1 MRRSDRLALGLGV
14 LAAIVATLAGIAH
27 TLDDRILHADMVA
40 DQAVK
45 TLTVPTVLN
54 TMNGPTEVKV
64 RDAFVAVVKARPD
77 GSFVRTR
84 RALVASAADPATL
97 EALRRKMVEQHADLL
112 AGRTPSELIFDTA
125 PRRAPF
131 IAAYGPEE
139 EYRTILTGHLNLAP
153 TIRFAHGGWVDATS
167 LIMRVADA
175 LAPFFEVL
183 VGVLVVLLA
192 GTILLADRR
201 STGLRRAGIALL
213 SSAFVLYLVFDG
225 LVAIF
230 FRSDAQRGGGGRGP
244 PLPGHGAVVDGLRR
258 RSWPWPDSRW
268 WPARSSCAAEAHHRV
283 RKRAIAGGRLRRRS
297 SSRGRRLRRSRRRRR
312 RSRRSA
318 RG

>member
-97 EALRRKMVEQHADLL
+97 AALRRKMVEQHADLL
-112 AGRTPSELIFDTA
+112 AGRTPSELIFDTT

-183 VGVLVVLLA
+183 VGVLVRAA
-192 GTILLADRR
+192 GGHDPARR
-201 STGLRRAGIALL
+201 PPQHRPAPGGHRAALL
-213 SSAFVLYLVFDG
+213 GVRAVPGVRRPGGDLLP
-225 LVAIF
+225 
-230 FRSDAQRGGGGRGP
+230 RDAQRGGRGGGP

-258 RSWPWPDSRW
+258 DPGPGRI
-268 WPARSSCAAEAHHRV
+268 RV
-283 RKRAIAGGRLRRRS
+283 GGRLAV
-297 SSRGRRLRRSRRRRR
+297 LRR
-312 RSRRSA
+312 
-318 RG
+318 